1 MYSLALLVL
10 ILMSILL
17 FSGPIALI
25 LTTQK
30 IKKLSDS
37 RSYLLIR
44 RSFLGALSLFG
55 ILVSLF
61 TIIGAAPLSIKFI
74 GALSLTAHYFSIDRE
89 YDRVI
94 SSKFRRG
101 KNGQAGQS

>member
-1 MYSLALLVL
+1 MYSLALLVVV
-10 ILMSILL
+10 LMSIIL

-30 IKKLSDS
+30 IKKLSKS
-37 RSYLLIR
+37 RSYLVIR
-44 RSFLGALSLFG
+44 RSFLAALSLSG

-61 TIIGAAPLSIKFI
+61 IIIGAAPLSIKFL
-74 GALSLTAHYFSIDRE
+74 GTLSLAAHYFSIDRE

-101 KNGQAGQS
+101 KNGPVGQS

>member
-1 MYSLALLVL
+1 MYSLALLVVV
-10 ILMSILL
+10 LMSIIL

-30 IKKLSDS
+30 IRKLSDS
-37 RSYLLIR
+37 RSYLVIR
-44 RSFLGALSLFG
+44 RSFLAALSLSG

-61 TIIGAAPLSIKFI
+61 MIIGAAPLSIKFL
-74 GALSLTAHYFSIDRE
+74 GALSLIAHYYSIERE
-89 YDRVI
+89 YNRVI

-101 KNGQAGQS
+101 KNGPAGQS